1 MKHINYTYTSIL
13 KPSVMALAVD
23 LRGFAIDC
31 TITIDCV
38 IYQAHMLFP
47 KLLNILK
54 IPIK

>member
-1 MKHINYTYTSIL
+1 
-13 KPSVMALAVD
+13 MALAVD